1 MKPGRV
7 RVLVLAALVVAL
19 MPSLVLG
26 FSTEDAQ
33 QAGNN
38 LDLDIAY
45 RDTNNNLEYV
55 DSSGNN
61 ADTGYDAYYV
71 GGMGDSEMT
80 VNDYL
85 YQYHVVQWCRVWS
98 HITGGFETL

>member
-7 RVLVLAALVVAL
+7 RVLVLAAIVVA
-19 MPSLVLG
+19 SLPLALG
-26 FSTEDAQ
+26 LSTEDAQ

-45 RDTNNNLEYV
+45 QDTNNNLEYV

-61 ADTGYDAYYV
+61 ADTGVDASRV